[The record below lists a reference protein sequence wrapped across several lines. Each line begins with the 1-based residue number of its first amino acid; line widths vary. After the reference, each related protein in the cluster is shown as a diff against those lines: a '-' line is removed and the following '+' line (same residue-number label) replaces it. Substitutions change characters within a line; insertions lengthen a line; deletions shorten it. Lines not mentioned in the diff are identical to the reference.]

1 MQFFLKTLP
10 QGVKNGTKSS
20 KFLADLTNLK
30 WRILADFY
38 IRSGGF
44 EICLA

>member
-1 MQFFLKTLP
+1 
-10 QGVKNGTKSS
+10 V
-20 KFLADLTNLK
+20 DLTNSA

-44 EICLA
+44 EKIYLATLQCCHSGMLAVQQLAV